1 MFIKKFLQAIT
12 VMMLLLV
19 TIPSFAN
26 NVTTDPVTVNNSR
39 VQELTQRMLEI
50 KAMNKS
56 ELTRTERKSLR
67 NEVRDAKKEMKAVT
81 GGVYLS
87 VVAIIIIILVLILIL

>member
-1 MFIKKFLQAIT
+1 
-12 VMMLLLV
+12 MLLLFIAV
-19 TIPSFAN
+19 PSFAT
-26 NVTTDPVTVNNSR
+26 NVTTDPVTATNTR

-50 KAMNKS
+50 KAMNKA
-56 ELTRTERKSLR
+56 ELSRTERKSLR
-67 NEVRDAKKEMKAVT
+67 NELRDAKKEMKAVT